1 MEEEV
6 KVIELDDG
14 TYIVDDEITI
24 NNTKYVYLTNEQ
36 DIMDFYIQK
45 VILKDNEEYLVSIDS
60 DEEFDMAMQ
69 AFLNKHKQELKD
81 FN

>member
-14 TYIVDDEITI
+14 TYVVDDEITI
-24 NNTKYVYLTNEQ
+24 NNTKYVYLTNEA
-36 DIMDFYIQK
+36 DVMDFYIQK
-45 VILKDNEEYLVSIDS
+45 IILKDNEEYLEGIDS

-69 AFLNKHKQELKD
+69 AFLNKHKQELDD
-81 FN
+81 FE

>member
-14 TYIVDDEITI
+14 TYVVDDEITI
-24 NNTKYVYLTNEQ
+24 NNTKYVYLTNEA
-36 DIMDFYIQK
+36 DVMDFNIQK
-45 VILKDNEEYLVSIDS
+45 IILKDNEEYLEGIDS

-69 AFLNKHKQELKD
+69 AFLNKHKQELDD
-81 FN
+81 FE

>member
-69 AFLNKHKQELKD
+69 AFLNKHKQELED

>member
-14 TYIVDDEITI
+14 TYVVDDEITI
-24 NNTKYVYLTNEQ
+24 KNTKYVYLTNEA
-36 DIMDFYIQK
+36 DVMDFYIQK
-45 VILKDNEEYLVSIDS
+45 VILKDNEEYLEGIDS

-69 AFLNKHKQELKD
+69 AFLNKHKQELDD
-81 FN
+81 FE

>member
-14 TYIVDDEITI
+14 TYVVDDEITI
-24 NNTKYVYLTNEQ
+24 NNTKYVYLTNEA
-36 DIMDFYIQK
+36 DVMDFYIQK
-45 VILKDNEEYLVSIDS
+45 VILKDNEEYLEGIDS

-69 AFLNKHKQELKD
+69 AFLNKHKQELDD
-81 FN
+81 FE

>member
-14 TYIVDDEITI
+14 TYVVDDEITI
-24 NNTKYVYLTNEQ
+24 NNTKYVYLTNEA
-36 DIMDFYIQK
+36 DVMDFYIQK
-45 VILKDNEEYLVSIDS
+45 VILKDNEEYLEGIDS

-69 AFLNKHKQELKD
+69 VFLNKHKQELDD
-81 FN
+81 FE

>member
-14 TYIVDDEITI
+14 TYVVDDEITI
-24 NNTKYVYLTNEQ
+24 NNIKYVYLTNES
-36 DIMDFYIQK
+36 DVMDFYIQK
-45 VILKDNEEYLVSIDS
+45 VILKNGEEYLESIDT

-69 AFLNKHKQELKD
+69 AFLNKHKQELDD
-81 FN
+81 FE

>member
-14 TYIVDDEITI
+14 TYVVDDEITI
-24 NNTKYVYLTNEQ
+24 NNTKYVYLTNEA
-36 DIMDFYIQK
+36 DVMDFYIQK
-45 VILKDNEEYLVSIDS
+45 VISKDNEEYLEGIDS

-69 AFLNKHKQELKD
+69 AFLNKHKQELDD
-81 FN
+81 FE